1 MDLEKRRRLFHQ
13 IMISH
18 SNRHGRNDMMVP
30 PSQSKRVAEDKVMA
44 QFSPEAM
51 RAAEEAK
58 RQ

>member
-1 MDLEKRRRLFHQ
+1 MGVMTL
-13 IMISH
+13 
-18 SNRHGRNDMMVP
+18 MVP

-58 RQ
+58 RQQDAHKERCKGRLMSGGFE